1 MLQKSDLINY
11 FKSSF
16 TQPEFKGIGTEH
28 EKFIFHCK
36 NKKRLEFEGD
46 ISIQD
51 LFQFLISKGWK
62 NNEYNSLNQLISLTK
77 NGASVTLEPGC
88 QLELSG
94 KILKNVH
101 QTCTESYEHLNELH
115 EYAEQKNLCIIGL
128 GFDPISKLDEIKFI
142 PKERYT
148 IMKNYM
154 PKVGSRGLDMMTR
167 TCTVQANFDYFSEVD
182 LIKKFVLANRIQPIV
197 MALFCNSPFRENKLN
212 NLKSNRILTWQDTDQ
227 ERCGI
232 KKSFLSKNFTLEEY
246 VEYVLNVKN
255 YFLKINGKHI
265 DTTQYSFLQILE
277 KSTNEP
283 ILKDYNLTIS
293 DWINHLST
301 IFTEVRLK
309 SYMEVRG
316 ADAGKWDM
324 ICALPAFWTGIL
336 YDEENLNYL
345 WNETEKWSHEA
356 ILELYHEVPHKGLQS
371 SLAKKD
377 LFEIGTWLLDIS
389 TIGLNKRGYLNS
401 DGQDESIHLENLKRI
416 IKDKKTPA
424 DTLIDEYTKSGELN
438 SIFNQRYY

>member
-1 MLQKSDLINY
+1 MLQKLDLINY
-11 FKSSF
+11 FQSSF
-16 TQPEFKGIGTEH
+16 TKPEFKGIGTEH

-51 LFQFLISKGWK
+51 LFQFLISKGWQ
-62 NNEYNSLNQLISLTK
+62 NNEYNSSNQLISLNK

-101 QTCTESYEHLNELH
+101 QTCTESYEHLNELQ

-128 GFDPISKLDEIKFI
+128 GFDPISKLEDIKFI
-142 PKERYT
+142 PKDRYN

-154 PKVGSRGLDMMTR
+154 PKVGNRGLDMMTR
-167 TCTVQANFDYFSEVD
+167 TCTVQANFDYFSESD
-182 LIKKFVLANRIQPIV
+182 LIKKFVVANRIQPIV
-197 MALFCNSPFRENKLN
+197 MALFCNSPFRESKLN
-212 NLKSNRILTWQDTDQ
+212 NFKSNRLLTWQDTDQ

-232 KKSFLSKNFTLEEY
+232 KKKFLSKNFTLEEY
-246 VEYVLNVKN
+246 IHYVLNVKN

-265 DTTQYSFLQILE
+265 DTTSYSFLQLLE
-277 KSTNEP
+277 KTTNDKIIQE
-283 ILKDYNLTIS
+283 YNLTIS

-336 YDEENLNYL
+336 YDEEILNDL
-345 WNETEKWSHEA
+345 WEETENWSQEG
-356 ILELYHEVPHKGLQS
+356 ILELYQEVPNKGLQS
-371 SLAKKD
+371 NLMGKNLS
-377 LFEIGTWLLDIS
+377 EIGTWLLNIS
-389 TIGLNKRGYLNS
+389 KQGLNKRGYLNS
-401 DGQDESIHLENLKRI
+401 DGQDESIHLEKLQNI
-416 IKDKKTPA
+416 IKEQKTPA
-424 DTLIDEYTKSGELN
+424 DVLIEEFNKTGEIN
-438 SIFNQRYY
+438 SILNQRYY

>member
-1 MLQKSDLINY
+1 MLKKLDLVNY
-11 FKSSF
+11 FQSSF
-16 TQPEFKGIGTEH
+16 TEPEHKGIGTEH

-36 NKKRLEFEGD
+36 NKKRLEFDGE

-51 LFQFLISKGWK
+51 LFKFLISKGWQ
-62 NNEYNSLNQLISLTK
+62 NNEYNSLNQLISLNK
-77 NGASVTLEPGC
+77 NGASITLEPGC

-101 QTCTESYEHLNELH
+101 QTCTESYEHLNELQ

-128 GFDPISKLDEIKFI
+128 GFDPISKLDDIKFI
-142 PKERYT
+142 PKDRYN

-154 PKVGSRGLDMMTR
+154 PKVGGRGLDMMTR
-167 TCTVQANFDYFSEVD
+167 TCTVQANFDYFSEID
-182 LIKKFVLANRIQPIV
+182 LIKKFVVANRIQPIV
-197 MALFCNSPFRENKLN
+197 MAIFCNSPFRESELN
-212 NLKSNRILTWQDTDQ
+212 DFKSNRLLTWQDTDK

-232 KKSFLSKNFTLEEY
+232 KRNFLSKDFTIEEY
-246 VEYVLNVKN
+246 VDYVLGVRN

-277 KSTNEP
+277 KKTNDTT
-283 ILKDYNLTIS
+283 IQDYNLTIS

-336 YDEENLNYL
+336 YDEDNLNSL
-345 WNETEKWSHEA
+345 WSQTEAWPKED
-356 ILELYHEVPHKGLQS
+356 ILELYNDVPKKGLQS
-371 SLAKKD
+371 NFMGKD
-377 LFEIGTWLLDIS
+377 LSKIGTWLLDIS
-389 TIGLNKRGYLNS
+389 ATGLNKRGFLNS
-401 DGQDESIHLENLKRI
+401 DGQDESIHIEKLNRI
-416 IKDKKTPA
+416 IQEKKTPA
-424 DTLIDEYTKSGELN
+424 DVLIDDFKKTGEIKSIL
-438 SIFNQRYY
+438 NQRYY